1 MGLFSSIGGFVSKA
15 ASAVGSFLGG
25 AASGS
30 GNGGRDRDYGGGSY
44 STSTS
49 TSSTVT
55 NYDPDKIE
63 AAKLTN
69 ERVELVKNAQLE
81 LMEVNARLEAVM
93 IEARCKGF
101 QAMQGSMMQ
110 MLKEVNH
117 LAEERLV
124 LLENGSQEQ
133 IKKVESMYADLSK
146 DMDNDDFMFAKVPQM
161 LELAN
166 KFPEGSDSR
175 KLYMSGIDRE
185 MAKHFDFK
193 TEQLKNLNA
202 RCQIVVA
209 SVVASK
215 EKMQHHID
223 TVITKRI
230 EHIEQVMQVNAQ
242 LPYNA
247 TAQIGGG
254 DSLKL
259 EQKS

>member
-1 MGLFSSIGGFVSKA
+1 MGLFSSLGGFVSKA

-25 AASGS
+25 AASG
-30 GNGGRDRDYGGGSY
+30 GGGHDRDYGGSY

-49 TSSTVT
+49 STVS
-55 NYDPDKIE
+55 NYDPDKVE
-63 AAKLTN
+63 VAKLEN
-69 ERVELVKNAQLE
+69 ERVDLVKNAQLE

-110 MLKEVNH
+110 MLKEVNL

-133 IKKVESMYADLSK
+133 VQKVEAMYADLGK
-146 DMDNDDFMFAKVPQM
+146 DIENDDFMFSKVPQM
-161 LELAN
+161 LDIAN
-166 KFPEGSDSR
+166 KFPEESDSR

-193 TEQLKNLNA
+193 TEQLKKLNE
-202 RCQIVVA
+202 RCHIVVA
-209 SVVASK
+209 SVVESK
-215 EKMQHHID
+215 KQMQAHID
-223 TVITKRI
+223 TVISKRI
-230 EHIEQVMQVNAQ
+230 EHIEQVMHVNAQ

-247 TAQIGGG
+247 TAQIGSS
-254 DSLKL
+254 DQLKI

>member
-15 ASAVGSFLGG
+15 ASAVGSYLGG
-25 AASGS
+25 VASG
-30 GNGGRDRDYGGGSY
+30 GGYGGGRDYDGGSY

-55 NYDPDKIE
+55 TYDPDKIE
-63 AAKLTN
+63 VAKLEN
-69 ERVELVKNAQLE
+69 ERVDLVKNAQLE

-93 IEARCKGF
+93 IESRCKGF

-110 MLKEVNH
+110 MLKEVNY

-230 EHIEQVMQVNAQ
+230 EHIEQVMRVNSQ

-247 TAQIGGG
+247 MTQIGSG
-254 DSLKL
+254 DQLKI

>member
-25 AASGS
+25 AASSSGGGS
-30 GNGGRDRDYGGGSY
+30 DREYGGSY

-55 NYDPDKIE
+55 NYDPDKVE
-63 AAKLTN
+63 VAKLEN
-69 ERVELVKNAQLE
+69 ERVDLVKNAQLE

-124 LLENGSQEQ
+124 LLENGNQEQ
-133 IKKVESMYADLSK
+133 IQKVETMYADLSK
-146 DMDNDDFMFAKVPQM
+146 DMENDDFMFSKVPQM
-161 LELAN
+161 LDIAN
-166 KFPEGSDSR
+166 KFPENSDSR

-193 TEQLKNLNA
+193 TEQLKHLNE
-202 RCQIVVA
+202 RCHVVVA
-209 SVVASK
+209 SVVESK
-215 EKMQHHID
+215 KQMQTHID
-223 TVITKRI
+223 TVISKRI
-230 EHIEQVMQVNAQ
+230 EHIEQVMHVNAQ
-242 LPYNA
+242 LPYSA
-247 TAQIGGG
+247 TAQISGG
-254 DSLKL
+254 DQLKI

>member
-1 MGLFSSIGGFVSKA
+1 MGLFSSIGGFVSSA
-15 ASAVGSFLGG
+15 ASAVGSFLGSSL
-25 AASGS
+25 SGGGS
-30 GNGGRDRDYGGGSY
+30 SGGRDYEGSY

-55 NYDPDKIE
+55 NYDPDKVE
-63 AAKLTN
+63 VAKLEK
-69 ERVELVKNAQLE
+69 ERVDLVKNAQLE

-101 QAMQGSMMQ
+101 QAMQGSMIQ

-133 IKKVESMYADLSK
+133 IKKVETMYADLSK
-146 DMDNDDFMFAKVPQM
+146 DMENDDFMFAKVPQM
-161 LELAN
+161 LEIAN
-166 KFPEGSDSR
+166 KFPEESDSR

-193 TEQLKNLNA
+193 TEQLKNLNQ
-202 RCQIVVA
+202 RCQIVVS

-223 TVITKRI
+223 TVISKRI

-242 LPYNA
+242 LPLKGS
-247 TAQIGGG
+247 AQIAGG
-254 DSLKL
+254 DQLKI

>member
-1 MGLFSSIGGFVSKA
+1 MSWLDSVTDFVSGTWDTVKNF
-15 ASAVGSFLGG
+15 VGGDSSNG
-25 AASGS
+25 
-30 GNGGRDRDYGGGSY
+30 GGRDRDYGGSY
-44 STSTS
+44 STS

-55 NYDPDKIE
+55 NYDPDKVE
-63 AAKLTN
+63 VAKLEN
-69 ERVELVKNAQLE
+69 ERVDLVKIAQLE

-133 IKKVESMYADLSK
+133 IQKVESMYADLSK
-146 DMDNDDFMFAKVPQM
+146 DMDNDDFMFSKVPQM
-161 LELAN
+161 L
-166 KFPEGSDSR
+166 
-175 KLYMSGIDRE
+175 
-185 MAKHFDFK
+185 
-193 TEQLKNLNA
+193 
-202 RCQIVVA
+202 CQIVVA

-223 TVITKRI
+223 TVISKRI

-242 LPYNA
+242 LPYN
-247 TAQIGGG
+247 TTTKIGGG
-254 DSLKL
+254 ESLKI

>member
-1 MGLFSSIGGFVSKA
+1 MGLFSSLGGFVSKA

-25 AASGS
+25 AASG
-30 GNGGRDRDYGGGSY
+30 GGGHDRDYGGSY

-49 TSSTVT
+49 STVS
-55 NYDPDKIE
+55 NYDPDKVE
-63 AAKLTN
+63 VAKLEN
-69 ERVELVKNAQLE
+69 ERVDLVKNAQLE

-110 MLKEVNH
+110 MLKEVNL

-133 IKKVESMYADLSK
+133 VQKVEAMYADLGK
-146 DMDNDDFMFAKVPQM
+146 DIENDDFMFSKVPQM
-161 LELAN
+161 LDIAN
-166 KFPEGSDSR
+166 KFPEESESR

-193 TEQLKNLNA
+193 TEQLKKLNE
-202 RCQIVVA
+202 RCHIVVA
-209 SVVASK
+209 SVVESK
-215 EKMQHHID
+215 KQMQAHID
-223 TVITKRI
+223 TVISKRI
-230 EHIEQVMQVNAQ
+230 EHIEQVMHINAQ
-242 LPYNA
+242 LPYSA
-247 TAQIGGG
+247 TTQIGGG
-254 DSLKL
+254 GNQLKI

>member
-1 MGLFSSIGGFVSKA
+1 MSLWDSVTSFASSAWDTIKDFA
-15 ASAVGSFLGG
+15 GSSPSS
-25 AASGS
+25 SG
-30 GNGGRDRDYGGGSY
+30 GGRDRDYGGSY

-49 TSSTVT
+49 SIATT
-55 NYDPDKIE
+55 YDPDKIE
-63 AAKLTN
+63 VAKLEN
-69 ERVELVKNAQLE
+69 ERVDLVKNAQLE
-81 LMEVNARLEAVM
+81 LMQVNARLEAVM
-93 IEARCKGF
+93 IEARCNGF
-101 QAMQGSMMQ
+101 QAMQVSMMQ

-133 IKKVESMYADLSK
+133 IQKVETMYADLSK
-146 DMDNDDFMFAKVPQM
+146 DMDNDDFMFNKVPQM
-161 LELAN
+161 LELAS

-175 KLYMSGIDRE
+175 KLYMNGIDRE
-185 MAKHFDFK
+185 IAKHFDFK
-193 TEQLKNLNA
+193 TEQLKNLNT

-223 TVITKRI
+223 TVILKRI
-230 EHIEQVMQVNAQ
+230 EHIEQVMKVNGQ
-242 LPYNA
+242 LPNNT

-254 DSLKL
+254 DSLKI

>member
-1 MGLFSSIGGFVSKA
+1 MGLWDSVSSFAS
-15 ASAVGSFLGG
+15 SAVSAVSSFLGG
-25 AASGS
+25 SSSSGGS
-30 GNGGRDRDYGGGSY
+30 GSY
-44 STSTS
+44 STSP
-49 TSSTVT
+49 SSTIT
-55 NYDPDKIE
+55 TYDPDKIE
-63 AAKLTN
+63 VAKLEN
-69 ERVELVKNAQLE
+69 ERVDLVKNAQLE

-101 QAMQGSMMQ
+101 QAMQGAMMQ

-133 IKKVESMYADLSK
+133 IQKVESMYADLSK

-185 MAKHFDFK
+185 MAKHFEFK
-193 TEQLKNLNA
+193 TEQLKNLNT

-223 TVITKRI
+223 TVIAKRI
-230 EHIEQVMQVNAQ
+230 EHIEQVMQVNSQ
-242 LPYNA
+242 LPYN
-247 TAQIGGG
+247 TTEQLSVT
-254 DSLKL
+254 DTLKI

>member
-25 AASGS
+25 AASSSGGGS
-30 GNGGRDRDYGGGSY
+30 DREYGGSY

-55 NYDPDKIE
+55 NYDPDKVE
-63 AAKLTN
+63 VAKLEN
-69 ERVELVKNAQLE
+69 ERVDLVKNAQLE

-124 LLENGSQEQ
+124 LLENGNQEQ
-133 IKKVESMYADLSK
+133 IQKVETMYADLSK
-146 DMDNDDFMFAKVPQM
+146 DMENDDFMFSKVPQM
-161 LELAN
+161 LDIAN
-166 KFPEGSDSR
+166 KFPEESDSR

-193 TEQLKNLNA
+193 TEQLKKLNE
-202 RCQIVVA
+202 RCHIVVA
-209 SVVASK
+209 SVVESK
-215 EKMQHHID
+215 KQMQAHID
-223 TVITKRI
+223 TVISKRI
-230 EHIEQVMQVNAQ
+230 EHIEQVMHINAQ
-242 LPYNA
+242 LPYSA
-247 TAQIGGG
+247 TTQIGGG
-254 DSLKL
+254 GNQLKIG
-259 EQKS
+259 QKS

>member
-1 MGLFSSIGGFVSKA
+1 MGLFSSLGGFVSKA

-25 AASGS
+25 AASG
-30 GNGGRDRDYGGGSY
+30 GGGHDRDYGGSY

-49 TSSTVT
+49 STVS
-55 NYDPDKIE
+55 NYDPDKVE
-63 AAKLTN
+63 VAKLEN
-69 ERVELVKNAQLE
+69 ERVDLVKNAQLE

-110 MLKEVNH
+110 MLKEVNL

-133 IKKVESMYADLSK
+133 VQKVEAMYADLGK
-146 DMDNDDFMFAKVPQM
+146 DIENDDFMFSKVPQM
-161 LELAN
+161 LDIAN
-166 KFPEGSDSR
+166 KFPEESESR

-193 TEQLKNLNA
+193 TEQLKKLNE
-202 RCQIVVA
+202 RCHIVDA
-209 SVVASK
+209 SVVESK
-215 EKMQHHID
+215 KQMQAHID
-223 TVITKRI
+223 TVISKRI
-230 EHIEQVMQVNAQ
+230 EHIEQVMHVNAQ

-247 TAQIGGG
+247 TAQIGSS
-254 DSLKL
+254 DQLKI

>member
-1 MGLFSSIGGFVSKA
+1 MGLFSSLGGFVSKA

-25 AASGS
+25 AASG
-30 GNGGRDRDYGGGSY
+30 GGGHDRDYGGSY

-49 TSSTVT
+49 STVS
-55 NYDPDKIE
+55 NYDPDKVE
-63 AAKLTN
+63 VAKLEN
-69 ERVELVKNAQLE
+69 ERVDLVKNAQLE

-110 MLKEVNH
+110 MLKEVNL

-133 IKKVESMYADLSK
+133 VQKVEAMYADLGK
-146 DMDNDDFMFAKVPQM
+146 DIENDDFMFSKVPQM
-161 LELAN
+161 LDIAN
-166 KFPEGSDSR
+166 KFPEESESR

-193 TEQLKNLNA
+193 TEQLKKLNE
-202 RCQIVVA
+202 RCHIVVA
-209 SVVASK
+209 SVVESK
-215 EKMQHHID
+215 KQMQAHID
-223 TVITKRI
+223 TVISKRI
-230 EHIEQVMQVNAQ
+230 EHIEQVMHVNAQ

-247 TAQIGGG
+247 TAQIGSS
-254 DSLKL
+254 DQLKI

>member
-1 MGLFSSIGGFVSKA
+1 MGLFSSVGSFVSSTV
-15 ASAVGSFLGG
+15 SAVSSFLGG
-25 AASGS
+25 SSSNG
-30 GNGGRDRDYGGGSY
+30 GGRDRDYGGSY
-44 STSTS
+44 STSS
-49 TSSTVT
+49 SSTIT
-55 NYDPDKIE
+55 NYDPDKLE
-63 AAKLTN
+63 VAKLEN
-69 ERVELVKNAQLE
+69 ERVDLVKNAQLE

-101 QAMQGSMMQ
+101 QAMQASMMG
-110 MLKEVNH
+110 MLREVNQ

-133 IKKVESMYADLSK
+133 VQKVEAMYADLSK

-161 LELAN
+161 LEIAS
-166 KFPEGSDSR
+166 KFPEDSDSR

-193 TEQLKNLNA
+193 TEQLKNLNQ

-215 EKMQHHID
+215 EKMQQHID
-223 TVITKRI
+223 TVISKRI
-230 EHIEQVMQVNAQ
+230 EHIEQVMHVNAQ
-242 LPYNA
+242 LPYSA
-247 TAQIGGG
+247 TAQISGG
-254 DSLKL
+254 DHLKI